1 MREKEIIC
9 FHLLGTFSY
18 VREGSANEE
27 ASLEEERGIGRKTLS
42 FLQYLIVNHSR
53 NISAEELIDTFWAES
68 DSSNPANALRN
79 MLFKIRRL
87 LQEMFPEQKDAL
99 QTRQGYYMWNPRL
112 RIVLDTEQFEE
123 MCLKARQD
131 PVKER
136 EKLLRQ
142 AVSLYRGDLL
152 SGNDSEWVKAPRQY
166 YRTLYLDGCRTLL
179 PLLEKQEQWMDIVSI
194 CSQAYQI
201 DFCIEEFTAYQ
212 MRAFVAMGQPEQAI
226 EKYEDFKKQLLR
238 EFEMPPTE
246 QIEQIY
252 TLALGLRKKDRGDDS
267 EIFRMVCE
275 ENTEQQAFFCSFG
288 VFQNIVALEKR
299 HLARSG
305 QMSTLAII
313 SLGGDTAP
321 GTDVRR
327 LERILLEGL
336 RTGDPVAR
344 LTAGSYIIMLTG
356 ADMENA
362 QIAVNRIDSTF
373 HRTYRRSNARL
384 SFRLSALQI

>member
-9 FHLLGTFSY
+9 FHLLGIFSY
-18 VREGSANEE
+18 VRERSANEE
-27 ASLEEERGIGRKTLS
+27 TSLEEERGIGRKTLS

-53 NISAEELIDTFWAES
+53 NISTEELIETFWAES

-99 QTRQGYYMWNPRL
+99 QTRQGYYMWNPKMK
-112 RIVLDTEQFEE
+112 IVLDIEQFEE
-123 MCLKARQD
+123 MCLKARRD

-136 EKLLRQ
+136 EKRLRQ
-142 AVSLYRGDLL
+142 AVGLYRGDLL

-166 YRTLYLDGCRTLL
+166 YRTLYLDACRTLL

-252 TLALGLRKKDRGDDS
+252 TLALGLRKEDRGDDS
-267 EIFRMVCE
+267 EIFRLVCE
-275 ENTEQQAFFCSFG
+275 GNTEQQAFFCSFG

-313 SLGGDTAP
+313 SLGGDTAL
-321 GTDVRR
+321 GADVRR
-327 LERILLEGL
+327 LERIIMEGL

-344 LTAGSYIIMLTG
+344 LTAGSYIVMLTG

>member
-1 MREKEIIC
+1 M
-9 FHLLGTFSY
+9 
-18 VREGSANEE
+18 
-27 ASLEEERGIGRKTLS
+27 
-42 FLQYLIVNHSR
+42 
-53 NISAEELIDTFWAES
+53 
-68 DSSNPANALRN
+68 
-79 MLFKIRRL
+79 
-87 LQEMFPEQKDAL
+87 
-99 QTRQGYYMWNPRL
+99 
-112 RIVLDTEQFEE
+112 
-123 MCLKARQD
+123 
-131 PVKER
+131 
-136 EKLLRQ
+136 
-142 AVSLYRGDLL
+142 
-152 SGNDSEWVKAPRQY
+152 
-166 YRTLYLDGCRTLL
+166 
-179 PLLEKQEQWMDIVSI
+179 
-194 CSQAYQI
+194 
-201 DFCIEEFTAYQ
+201 
-212 MRAFVAMGQPEQAI
+212 
-226 EKYEDFKKQLLR
+226 LR

-252 TLALGLRKKDRGDDS
+252 TLALGLCKEDRGDDS
-267 EIFRMVCE
+267 EIFRLVCE

-305 QMSTLAII
+305 QMSTLVII

-321 GTDVRR
+321 GADVRR